1 VDDEG
6 RLRKALGRSLCREH
20 RRILVAASGPEAL
33 GLLARHKVDVLITEL
48 VIPGMDGMALIRRV
62 RDTCDAIRTIIITAY
77 GSSESM
83 AEAETL
89 GVSHYLAKPFD
100 LSELKSRVDELL
112 ASGGPC
118 PSSWVGSVGCGALQW
133 ACCAAGRGL
142 GTVVSLSRIGRR
154 CAKAMVAGGRA
165 A

>member
-1 VDDEG
+1 
-6 RLRKALGRSLCREH
+6 
-20 RRILVAASGPEAL
+20 
-33 GLLARHKVDVLITEL
+33 LITEL

-118 PSSWVGSVGCGALQW
+118 PSSWVGSV
-133 ACCAAGRGL
+133 
-142 GTVVSLSRIGRR
+142 VSLSRIGRR